1 MKKNTSSSQVLVNQT
16 VRKKRGPYNKL
27 SKQKLLDGVRE
38 LYFEEEYSMVDIA
51 KTLGINRNTVTSYVQ
66 YWKDE
71 YEKQGMGDEI
81 KEFFYKENSFLKSLK
96 RRLSKKLKTESD
108 FDSQN
113 KLVKLLL
120 GLHDRQMKFYLKFSP
135 MVKKSPKISA
145 KLVKKII
152 RELTFDEF
160 SFSGDRELIKEI
172 IRKTKY
178 DVPTAKSI
186 VDEMRKLGLDYTE
199 NRGLAFAS
207 LLDSNKTSMTE
218 LATICGYL
226 SSKEISSIQKEQD
239 RRAEQDSR
247 RADQEKQEYDKRFS
261 EYYIEFGKKH
271 GYDSKNWSKEVRREF
286 SRGCLTLDNL

>member
-1 MKKNTSSSQVLVNQT
+1 MKKNTSSSQVLANAT

-27 SKQKLLDGVRE
+27 SKQKRQDGVRE
-38 LYFEEEYSMVDIA
+38 LYFEEEYSMVDVA
-51 KTLGINRNTVTSYVQ
+51 ETLGISRNTVTNDVQ

-81 KEFFYKENSFLKSLK
+81 KEFFYKENSFLKSQK
-96 RRLSKKLKTESD
+96 RRLIKKLKTESY

-113 KLVKLLL
+113 KIYKLLL
-120 GLHDRQMKFYLKFSP
+120 GFHDRHVKLYLKFSP

-160 SFSGDRELIKEI
+160 SFSGNRELIKEI

-178 DVPTAKSI
+178 DVPTAESI

-207 LLDSNKTSMTE
+207 LFDSNKTSMTE

-239 RRAEQDSR
+239 QRTEQ
-247 RADQEKQEYDKRFS
+247 EEQEYEKRFS
-261 EYYIEFGKKH
+261 EYRIEFAKKH
-271 GYDSKNWSKEVRREF
+271 GDDSKNWSKEVRREYG
-286 SRGCLTLDNL
+286 RGLPTLDYL